1 MTAPLGFEFG
11 SAYRGDVPSLGTRT
25 KPVAAREK
33 YLQSVVHAAAPRA
46 SSCVLVLDHSAVLD
60 SQVNAVT
67 LDELH
72 DVVSLPRLVA
82 LPTRTHF
89 S

>member
-1 MTAPLGFEFG
+1 
-11 SAYRGDVPSLGTRT
+11 
-25 KPVAAREK
+25 VAAREK